1 MPPKV
6 CAIIPAAG
14 RSRRM
19 GRCKPLL
26 PLGERPV
33 IRHLVDTLLEVGLDA
48 VIVVTGAE
56 GAAIDRALA
65 GLAVTLVDNPEP
77 ESDMAGSL
85 RLGLRA
91 SPDDA
96 TALLVCLADHPLVS
110 AATIRVLLARH
121 RAEPATIFIPTCD
134 GRSGHPVLLPRP
146 VADELFTLS
155 TLRDVVHRSAQR
167 CRRLEVADPGV
178 TLDMDTP
185 DDYRRALAL
194 WQATVPTA

>member
-6 CAIIPAAG
+6 CAIVPAAG

-33 IRHLVDTLLEVGLDA
+33 IRHLVDTLFEAGINA
-48 VIVVTGAE
+48 VVVVTGAE
-56 GAAIDRALA
+56 GPAIGRALA
-65 GLAVTLVDNPEP
+65 GLAVTLVGNPDP

-85 RLGLRA
+85 RLGLRGG
-91 SPDDA
+91 PDDA

-110 AATIRVLLARH
+110 AATIRTLLARH
-121 RAEPATIFIPTCD
+121 RAEPAAILIPTCD

-146 VADELFTLS
+146 VANELFTLP
-155 TLRDVVHRSAQR
+155 TLRDV
-167 CRRLEVADPGV
+167 
-178 TLDMDTP
+178 
-185 DDYRRALAL
+185 
-194 WQATVPTA
+194 